1 MQNHALLFIERR
13 SAENTIRQRLKIG
26 DVDEHMV
33 SDATCAVY
41 ERIRGEYARFQKIPG
56 SCRFELETEQA
67 SRV

>member
-26 DVDEHMV
+26 DVDEHKV

-41 ERIRGEYARFQKIPG
+41 ERMRGEYRPLSENTGFLP
-56 SCRFELETEQA
+56 L
-67 SRV
+67 